1 MMSTKYNVQYTS
13 IRQITLPVGKRGT
26 VVSIALK
33 VPKSIWAGGFPPPPA
48 CNLGNFFNQKNVKTN
63 LGSPQPRHSS
73 NLANAQKKLLDKVM
87 LFVLSVAMTKTL
99 SPFATQDIVHQCN
112 FILCIDKW
120 SVQLSRIC
128 TCGKVCVRVSAVLQT
143 RQGGGLFCI
152 CICTCGKVCVRVF
165 TVLQT
170 RCRGDGGLYLFL

>member
-13 IRQITLPVGKRGT
+13 SRQIILPVGKRGT

-33 VPKSIWAGGFPPPPA
+33 VPKSIWAGGFPPLLHA
-48 CNLGNFFNQKNVKTN
+48 IWATFSTTKNVKTN
-63 LGSPQPRHSS
+63 LGSPQPRHCS
-73 NLANAQKKLLDKVM
+73 NLANAQKKLLDKAM

-112 FILCIDKW
+112 FILCIDKG

-143 RQGGGLFCI
+143 RQGGI
-152 CICTCGKVCVRVF
+152 V
-165 TVLQT
+165 
-170 RCRGDGGLYLFL
+170 LYLYLYLW

>member
-1 MMSTKYNVQYTS
+1 MQFG
-13 IRQITLPVGKRGT
+13 QL
-26 VVSIALK
+26 
-33 VPKSIWAGGFPPPPA
+33 FQ
-48 CNLGNFFNQKNVKTN
+48 QKNVKTN
-63 LGSPQPRHSS
+63 LGSPRPRHSS
-73 NLANAQKKLLDKVM
+73 NLANAQKKLLDKAM

-143 RQGGGLFCI
+143 RQGGI
-152 CICTCGKVCVRVF
+152 V
-165 TVLQT
+165 
-170 RCRGDGGLYLFL
+170 LYLYLYLW

>member
-13 IRQITLPVGKRGT
+13 SRQIILPVGKRGT

-33 VPKSIWAGGFPPPPA
+33 VPKPIWAGGFPPLLHA
-48 CNLGNFFNQKNVKTN
+48 IWATFSTKKNVKTN
-63 LGSPQPRHSS
+63 LGSPQPRHCS
-73 NLANAQKKLLDKVM
+73 NLANAQKKLLDKAM
-87 LFVLSVAMTKTL
+87 LFVPSVAMTKTL
-99 SPFATQDIVHQCN
+99 SPFATQDIVYQCN

-128 TCGKVCVRVSAVLQT
+128 TCGKSLCQSLRCIANKA
-143 RQGGGLFCI
+143 GGGLFCI